1 MKVIPPNNME
11 IAWRQCR
18 QMLMLNPLAM
28 PNYYGALFS
37 SFKALLNEEHNAE
50 LNNKIKEIEEW
61 LSDEYNPMTLSE
73 AETRMFQNM
82 DLLSGFQVNGK
93 MITQMEINQKL
104 EEIKDWLQNL
114 LFLYQPHIRFSQ
126 TIRID

>member
-1 MKVIPPNNME
+1 
-11 IAWRQCR
+11 
-18 QMLMLNPLAM
+18 MLNPLAM

-37 SFKALLNEEHNAE
+37 SFKALLNEEHSAE
-50 LNNKIKEIEEW
+50 LDQKIKKIEEW

-82 DLLSGFQVNGK
+82 DLLSGFLVDGVL
-93 MITQMEINQKL
+93 ITQMEINQKL
-104 EEIKDWLQNL
+104 EEIKDWLQML
-114 LFLYQPHIRFSQ
+114 LYMYQPHIRFTQ